1 MLQRNSIFKLF
12 CAYGVRNCVFFK
24 NRLDRAVFKSI
35 LGTNVAENQFE
46 NGLKN
51 FRFQRI
57 IGLNIPIFLL
67 TVKAEEDLTLT
78 KFDTR
83 EESAC
88 RLDAEDPLS
97 HFRRRFY
104 VQRRTIYVDG
114 NSLGLLSRD
123 AERSVLRSLEEW
135 LTLGVRGWLE
145 ARRPW
150 FYFAEELGAKCSR
163 LVGARADEV
172 MLTGTTTINIHQLV
186 HTFYQPEKRRTK
198 ILADKL
204 TFPTDIY
211 ALRSILKLRGH
222 DPNSDLVFAPTTNNR
237 YLNEDGIIDMM
248 DDEIALVF
256 LPSVLYRSGQLLNIE
271 RLTMEAH
278 KRGLPIGFDCSHSVG
293 VVPHHFDKWK
303 VDFALW
309 CSYKYLNGG
318 PGSSA
323 FLYLNKRHFKR
334 EPALAGWF
342 GYVKDKQFDL
352 AVEFEHSKT
361 AGGWQIS
368 SPSILSSAPVEGSLD
383 LILKAG
389 ITAIRK
395 KSLKITSY
403 LMYLVDQELCGAPY
417 NFSIGT
423 PREAER
429 RGGHVAVE
437 HKDAMRISEALRARG
452 VIVDFRPPNV
462 IRIAP
467 TPLYNSYRE
476 IWSIVQHLK
485 AIIDRREH
493 EKVSETRKA
502 IS

>member
-1 MLQRNSIFKLF
+1 MDANL
-12 CAYGVRNCVFFK
+12 
-24 NRLDRAVFKSI
+24 
-35 LGTNVAENQFE
+35 AENQFD
-46 NGLKN
+46 NVLRN
-51 FRFQRI
+51 FPFQRI
-57 IGLNIPIFLL
+57 IGLKCPIFLL
-67 TVKAEEDLTLT
+67 TIKEEKGLTLT
-78 KFDTR
+78 KFDIN
-83 EESAC
+83 EESAR
-88 RLDAEDPLS
+88 RLDAKDPLS
-97 HFRRRFY
+97 SFRRRFY
-104 VQRRTIYVDG
+104 VQRETIYVDG

-123 AERSVLRSLEEW
+123 SERSVLRCLEEW
-135 LTLGVRGWLE
+135 LKLGVRGWLE
-145 ARRPW
+145 AKRPW
-150 FYFAEELGAKCSR
+150 FYFAEDLGAKCSK

-186 HTFYQPEKRRTK
+186 HTFYKPEKRRTK

-211 ALRSILKLRGH
+211 ALRSILKLRGQ
-222 DPNSDLVFAPTTNNR
+222 DPDSDLVFAPTTSNR
-237 YLNEDGIIDMM
+237 YLDEDGIIDMM
-248 DDEIALVF
+248 TDETALVF
-256 LPSVLYRSGQLLNIE
+256 LPSVLYRSGQLLDME
-271 RLTMEAH
+271 RLTKEAH
-278 KRGLPIGFDCSHSVG
+278 KKGIPIGFDCSHSVG

-303 VDFALW
+303 LDFALW

-323 FLYLNKRHFKR
+323 FLYLNKWHFNL

-361 AGGWQIS
+361 AGGWQVS
-368 SPSILSSAPVEGSLD
+368 SPSILSSATLEGSLE

-389 ITAIRK
+389 INKVRK
-395 KSLKITSY
+395 KSLKMTSY
-403 LMYLVDQELCGAPY
+403 LMYLVDQELSRVPY

-429 RGGHVAVE
+429 KGGHVAVE
-437 HKDAMRISEALRARG
+437 HRDALRISEALRARG

-467 TPLYNSYRE
+467 TPLYNSYIE

-485 AIIDRREH
+485 AIVDGREH
-493 EKVSETRKA
+493 EKISKTRKA